1 MLEINWLDNFEKK
14 YFEESKYKDDFK
26 QLDDTLDEPRFVIS
40 QLGITARDA
49 SYWDKQGILPDLKGK
64 GARRRYD
71 LIQSVWIRLIPQMRS
86 LGIGI
91 ASIKL
96 LKEEVFNTGTTFYD
110 IIKNKNNV
118 KNLMGQF
125 KIIMGD
131 DFDQDKV
138 EKILESENVKNQSKN
153 LNFNMFRYGLMMVIL
168 FKKNISLLVTEKG
181 FFTLYSLEH
190 HNELLIKDP
199 NFKQII
205 SSPHFSISL
214 SEAYAGLVKSW
225 KEKPFFEQITIVS
238 DGELKILNA
247 LKEPELKSVT
257 IKFKDGEL
265 DLIEKVKESDVDLG
279 SRFMDVI
286 CKNGYQTVTIKTRAG
301 KIVNYENR
309 ILEKI

>member
-1 MLEINWLDNFEKK
+1 MSQK
-14 YFEESKYKDDFK
+14 YFLSSKENKYYLEGGYKDDFK
-26 QLDDTLDEPRFVIS
+26 RLDDTLDEPRFVIS

-49 SYWDKQGILPDLKGK
+49 SYWDKQGILPELRGK
-64 GARRRYD
+64 GSRRKYD
-71 LIQSVWIRLIPQMRS
+71 LIQSVWIRLIPQMRK
-86 LGIGI
+86 LGIGT
-91 ASIKL
+91 ATIKL
-96 LKEEVFNTGTTFYD
+96 LKDSVFDSSTSFEVALKNEAVVEQLKKLMREKLD
-110 IIKNKNNV
+110 EDAIEKLLSSESIKNASRNMSF
-118 KNLMGQF
+118 NLF
-125 KIIMGD
+125 K
-131 DFDQDKV
+131 
-138 EKILESENVKNQSKN
+138 
-153 LNFNMFRYGLMMVIL
+153 YGLMMVIL

-181 FFTLYSLEH
+181 YFTLYSLER
-190 HNELLIKDP
+190 HNELMGNDP
-199 NFKQII
+199 VFKQILN
-205 SSPHFSISL
+205 SPHFSISL
-214 SEAYAGLVKSW
+214 SDAYADLVKSW
-225 KEKPFFEQITIVS
+225 KEEPFFEQITIVS

>member
-1 MLEINWLDNFEKK
+1 MSEINWLNNFENK
-14 YFEESKYKDDFK
+14 YFEEGKYKDDFK
-26 QLDDTLDEPRFVIS
+26 QLDKTLDEPRFVIS

-71 LIQSVWIRLIPQMRS
+71 LIQSVWIRLIPQMRR

-91 ASIKL
+91 ATIKL
-96 LKEEVFNTGTTFYD
+96 LKEEVFNPDTTYYD
-110 IIKNKNNV
+110 IIKDKNKV
-118 KNLMGQF
+118 KELMEQL
-125 KIIMGD
+125 KKIMGD
-131 DFDQDKV
+131 NFDKDKV
-138 EKILESENVKNQSKN
+138 EKILESDKVKNDSKN
-153 LNFNMFRYGLMMVIL
+153 LSFNLFRYGLMMVIL

-181 FFTLYSLEH
+181 YFTMYSLER
-190 HNELLIKDP
+190 HNELLTKDP
-199 NFKQII
+199 NYKLII
-205 SSPHFSISL
+205 NSPHFSISL
-214 SEAYAGLVKSW
+214 SEAYADLVKSW
-225 KEKPFFEQITIVS
+225 KEEPFFEQITIVS

-265 DLIEKVKESDVDLG
+265 DLIEKVKENDVDLG